1 MCTVSAQLGLA
12 VDLFLSAALSS
23 RPKNKLVFLPKISLP
38 FSTAF
43 GADTEGSQ
51 WVVGYLLQKVISN
64 LSVWSGEQDLAND
77 TVQLLV
83 TLVER
88 RER

>member
-1 MCTVSAQLGLA
+1 MSEKLGH
-12 VDLFLSAALSS
+12 SPLSS
-23 RPKNKLVFLPKISLP
+23 YCCLYCWIHFTFSFQVSVA

-43 GADTEGSQ
+43 GSDTEGAR
-51 WVVGYLLQKVISN
+51 WIVGYLLEKVINN
-64 LSVWSGEQDLAND
+64 LSVWSSEADLAND
-77 TVQLLV
+77 TVELLV